1 MLKARER
8 QFLFCQKIEKKS
20 YFCNMARQILSTGRQ
35 SFRDLREDNC
45 IYVDKTQLLHTLVT
59 QGKMYFLSR
68 PRRFGK
74 SLLVSTLAELFKGSR
89 ELFTATWV
97 EDKWD
102 WTQKSPIIHI
112 SFASVAYKKQS
123 LDAGIEQLLL
133 KFYKEHN
140 LDAEGETDIG
150 LLFAN
155 LIKKISEKQGRVVI
169 LIDEYDKPLIDYLE
183 FNKIEQAKENQETLA
198 NFYAGLKDCDDF
210 IRLLFITGV
219 SKFTKM
225 SLFSKLNN
233 LTDLTVSPK
242 FSTLTGYTREEVEHY
257 FEDYIQETLSVLT
270 DYNRT
275 ELLEKMRVWYNGYS
289 WDGKTRM
296 YNPYDILLFFF
307 HQDFQSFWF
316 GTGTPKFLVD
326 RMLQQNFY
334 QIEDIEADLNFLDEY
349 SLDNLEITSLMFQG
363 GYLTIKE
370 KKEDGEL
377 LLSYPNQEVKDAM
390 YSLLISN
397 MGKPRSGGG
406 ITVRD
411 LNRAF
416 MSNDL
421 DKVKTILSTLF
432 RNLTYDVYTHQTV
445 QQVEG
450 FYHGLIYILFKYLG
464 IYVQSEVHTTI
475 GRADS
480 VVQTPTHI
488 YILEFKI
495 NSDGETALQ
504 QIKTKKYA
512 HTYAADSR
520 TKIGIGI
527 NFNVANRELDGW
539 KEEVL

>member
-377 LLSYPNQEVKDAM
+377 LLSYPNQEVKDAL

-416 MSNDL
+416 MNNDL
-421 DKVKTILSTLF
+421 D
-432 RNLTYDVYTHQTV
+432 
-445 QQVEG
+445 
-450 FYHGLIYILFKYLG
+450 
-464 IYVQSEVHTTI
+464 
-475 GRADS
+475 
-480 VVQTPTHI
+480 
-488 YILEFKI
+488 
-495 NSDGETALQ
+495 
-504 QIKTKKYA
+504 KKYA
-512 HTYAADSR
+512 HTYAACRIYTDLLNV
-520 TKIGIGI
+520 KINSNLWGDAPNNIY
-527 NFNVANRELDGW
+527 F
-539 KEEVL
+539 

>member
-1 MLKARER
+1 
-8 QFLFCQKIEKKS
+8 
-20 YFCNMARQILSTGRQ
+20 MARQILSTGIQ
-35 SFRDLREDNC
+35 DFRDLRESNC
-45 IYVDKTQLLHTLVT
+45 IYVDKTQLLYTLVT

-74 SLLVSTLAELFKGSR
+74 SLIVSTLMELFKGSR
-89 ELFTATWV
+89 ELFTDLWI

-102 WTQKSPIIHI
+102 WTKQFPVIHI
-112 SFASVAYKKQS
+112 SFSSVSYKNQS
-123 LDAGIEQLLL
+123 LEVGIRQYLL
-133 KFYKEHN
+133 KLFEDNKLE
-140 LDAEGETDIG
+140 ARAETDIG

-155 LIKKISEKQGRVVI
+155 LIQQLHGKHGKVVI

-183 FNKIEQAKENQETLA
+183 FHKIEQAKENQEILA
-198 NFYAGLKDCDDF
+198 NFYAGLKDCGGL

-219 SKFTKM
+219 SKFTKV

-242 FSTLTGYTREEVEHY
+242 FATLTGYTREEVEHY

-270 DYNRT
+270 DYNRV
-275 ELLEKMRVWYNGYS
+275 ELLEKIRVWYNGYS

-307 HQDFQSFWF
+307 NQDFQSFWF

-377 LLSYPNQEVKDAM
+377 LLSYPNQEVKDA
-390 YSLLISN
+390 
-397 MGKPRSGGG
+397 
-406 ITVRD
+406 
-411 LNRAF
+411 
-416 MSNDL
+416 
-421 DKVKTILSTLF
+421 
-432 RNLTYDVYTHQTV
+432 
-445 QQVEG
+445 
-450 FYHGLIYILFKYLG
+450 
-464 IYVQSEVHTTI
+464 
-475 GRADS
+475 
-480 VVQTPTHI
+480 
-488 YILEFKI
+488 
-495 NSDGETALQ
+495 LQ

-520 TKIGIGI
+520 IKIGIGI

>member
-1 MLKARER
+1 
-8 QFLFCQKIEKKS
+8 LF
-20 YFCNMARQILSTGRQ
+20 MG
-35 SFRDLREDNC
+35 
-45 IYVDKTQLLHTLVT
+45 
-59 QGKMYFLSR
+59 
-68 PRRFGK
+68 
-74 SLLVSTLAELFKGSR
+74 
-89 ELFTATWV
+89 TWV

-112 SFASVAYKKQS
+112 SFSSVGYKKQS
-123 LDAGIEQLLL
+123 LDAGIHQLLL
-133 KFYKEHN
+133 KFFKEHD

-150 LLFAN
+150 LLFAD
-155 LIKKISEKQGRVVI
+155 LIKKINNKHGKVVI

-183 FNKIEQAKENQETLA
+183 FHKIEQAKINQETLA
-198 NFYAGLKDCDDF
+198 NFYAGLKDCDGF

-233 LTDLTVSPK
+233 LTDLTVHPK
-242 FSTLTGYTREEVEHY
+242 FAALTGYTKEEVEHY
-257 FEDYIQETLSVLT
+257 FEDYIQDTLATLT
-270 DYNRT
+270 KYNRA
-275 ELLEKMRVWYNGYS
+275 ELLEKMRLWYNGYS

-296 YNPYDILLFFF
+296 YNPYDILLFFSN
-307 HQDFQSFWF
+307 QDFQSFWF

-334 QIEDIEADLNFLDEY
+334 QIEDIEADLDFLDEY

-377 LLSYPNQEVKDAM
+377 LLSYPNQEVKNAM

-421 DKVKTILSTLF
+421 EKVRTILTTLF
-432 RNLTYDVYTHQTV
+432 RNLTYDVYTHQTI

-488 YILEFKI
+488 YFLEFKI

-504 QIKTKKYA
+504 QIKTKQYVNG
-512 HTYAADSR
+512 YAADSR
-520 TKIGIGI
+520 IKVGIGI
-527 NFNVANRELDGW
+527 NFTVQTRELDGW
-539 KEEVL
+539 VEEIL